1 MKINLKPQKLK
12 ILILAMGAVGFLL
25 RVLLYTTGIDEK
37 GLLLTNH
44 WSAIAQWILTAAAAA
59 ALILL
64 TRSIQGSQRYADAYP
79 VSNPGG
85 FGCFAAGAAFLISS
99 IGSISECFTNLDTAV
114 MVLGFVSAAAMVA
127 VGLCRLLGAK
137 PFFLFHGVVC
147 LYLALRMVGQ
157 YRHWSSDPEL
167 LDYCFY
173 MGANVALMLSSYQ
186 LAAFDS
192 GLGNHRKL
200 WLSGLCAVYLCCLA
214 LIGGREPLFTALCG
228 GWIFTNLTN
237 LTVRPRRRRPA
248 MVLDD
253 AAPEQKE

>member
-1 MKINLKPQKLK
+1 MKINVKPQKLK

-37 GLLLTNH
+37 GLLITNH
-44 WSAIAQWILTAAAAA
+44 WSAIGLWILTAAAAA

-64 TRSIQGSQRYADAYP
+64 TRSIQGPQRYADAYP

-85 FGCFAAGAAFLISS
+85 FGCFAAAAAFLISS
-99 IGSISECFTNLDTAV
+99 IGSISECFTTLDAAV

-147 LYLALRMVGQ
+147 LYLAL
-157 YRHWSSDPEL
+157 
-167 LDYCFY
+167 
-173 MGANVALMLSSYQ
+173 MLSCYQ
-186 LAAFDS
+186 LAAFDA

-228 GWIFTNLTN
+228 GWIFTNLTS
-237 LTVRPRRRRPA
+237 LTVRPRRRRPT
-248 MVLDD
+248 MVSENT
-253 AAPEQKE
+253 APKQED

>member
-1 MKINLKPQKLK
+1 MKTILKPQKLK
-12 ILILAMGAVGFLL
+12 ILILGMGAAGFLL

-37 GLLLTNH
+37 GLLVTNH
-44 WSAIAQWILTAAAAA
+44 WSAVALWILTAAAAA

-64 TRSIQGSQRYADAYP
+64 TRPIQGPQRYADAYP
-79 VSNPGG
+79 VSTPGG

-99 IGSISECFTNLDTAV
+99 IGSISECFTKLDTAV
-114 MVLGFVSAAAMVA
+114 TVLGFVSAAAMVA
-127 VGLCRLLGAK
+127 VGLCRMLGAK

-147 LYLALRMVGQ
+147 VYLALRMVGQ
-157 YRHWSSDPEL
+157 YQHWSSDPEL

-173 MGANVALMLSSYQ
+173 MGSNVALMLSCYH
-186 LAAFDS
+186 LAAFDA
-192 GLGNHRKL
+192 GMGNHRSL